1 MHKPV
6 AIFTLAAAVAA
17 AQTTEFG
24 HGEYLCYAA
33 NDVISRCWTDK
44 NIPATAAPLKDCYCE
59 WTADFDKDLIG
70 CWEYIQTA
78 VSFISP
84 VETPGIPPYAGYCGP
99 VTAPTSVPAH
109 PTSTSPA
116 EVSSTPD
123 NTSTYVSASNPIT
136 YVTSIPTPSTV
147 SASNPITYTTISY
160 INPHYN
166 TTHTVSNPVTLIPPT
181 ETTVTPEPTLIPPT
195 ETTVSVP
202 PEPTLIPPTATT
214 VSTRPSYV
222 PDQSSPVPPPP
233 VATGGAGAKVGS
245 MAVLAGGVFAAVAF
259 AL

>member
-1 MHKPV
+1 MHKSV
-6 AIFTLAAAVAA
+6 VVFTLSATLAA

-44 NIPATAAPLKDCYCE
+44 NVPATAAPVKDCYCE

-99 VTAPTSVPAH
+99 VIPPTSVPAE
-109 PTSTSPA
+109 PTSTSSSEA
-116 EVSSTPD
+116 SSTPD

-147 SASNPITYTTISY
+147 SASNPITYTTVSY
-160 INPHYN
+160 VNPHYN
-166 TTHTVSNPVTLIPPT
+166 TTYTASNPITLIPPT
-181 ETTVTPEPTLIPPT
+181 ETTVIPEPTLIPPT

-214 VSTRPSYV
+214 VSTRSSHV
-222 PDQSSPVPPPP
+222 PGYSSPVPPPP
-233 VATGGAGAKVGS
+233 VATGGAAAKVRHTA
-245 MAVLAGGVFAAVAF
+245 MLAGCIVAAVAF
-259 AL
+259 AF